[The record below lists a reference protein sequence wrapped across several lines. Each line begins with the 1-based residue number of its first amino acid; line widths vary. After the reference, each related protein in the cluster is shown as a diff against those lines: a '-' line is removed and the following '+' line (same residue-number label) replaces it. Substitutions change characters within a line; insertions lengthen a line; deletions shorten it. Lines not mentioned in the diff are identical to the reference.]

1 VKCGK
6 LYTIHEAAVLKKLGT
21 LSAVLMVKINDC
33 LKAALE
39 LP

>member
-1 VKCGK
+1 MRSI
-6 LYTIHEAAVLKKLGT
+6 IHRRIGT
-21 LSAVLMVKINDC
+21 LSATTMLKINDC